1 MKLKFILNR
10 NRLFSNVIES
20 QSYNNPKKTLLFEV
34 IAKLQEPNDKRA
46 KCAKIQQDDK
56 RSITRAREYR
66 NWIL

>member
-34 IAKLQEPNDKRA
+34 IAKLQEPTINEQSVQKFSKMIKD
-46 KCAKIQQDDK
+46 
-56 RSITRAREYR
+56 
-66 NWIL
+66 L